1 MYFFKTPFWLK
12 WLYPKRIWEIKTH
25 EKIIYLSFDDGPHP
39 TITPY
44 VLDLLKQFDAK
55 ASFFCIGHN
64 VERYPQIYQRIL
76 SEGHST
82 GNHTYDHINGFK
94 TSNTEYVADIKK
106 AANWIESDL
115 FRPPYGRLKSVQ
127 ASQLKNYRII
137 MWDVLSGDFDPA
149 LKKEACLKMV
159 KSKTRSGS
167 ILVFHD
173 SQKAWEKLEYVLP
186 ELMAYFKAEGYRFEK
201 LP

>member
-12 WLYPKRIWEIKTH
+12 WLYPKRIWDIKTH

-39 TITPY
+39 TITPF
-44 VLDLLKQFDAK
+44 VLDLLKQYNAK

-64 VERYPQIYQRIL
+64 VERYPQVYQRIL
-76 SEGHST
+76 SEGHT
-82 GNHTYDHINGFK
+82 AGNHTYDHLNGFG
-94 TSNTEYVADIKK
+94 TSNSEYIADIKK

-115 FRPPYGRLKSVQ
+115 FRPPFGRLKSVQ
-127 ASQLKNYRII
+127 ARQLKYYRII

-149 LKKEACLKMV
+149 LKKETCLKMV

-173 SQKAWEKLEYVLP
+173 SEKAWEKLEYVLP
-186 ELMAYFKAEGYRFEK
+186 ELMAYFKAEGYQFEK
-201 LP
+201 LR